1 MKAQI
6 ANREIDTYFS
16 LLTPEQKKSVVSL
29 IKSFLKSD
37 KRITKKQYN
46 AEIEAAEKRIAKG
59 EYLTHEQ
66 VKKNSEKW

>member
-1 MKAQI
+1 MQAQI

-16 LLTPEQKKSVVSL
+16 LLTDGQKKSVARL

-46 AEIEAAEKRIAKG
+46 SEIDAAEKRITAG
-59 EYLTHEQ
+59 EFLTHEQ
-66 VKKNSEKW
+66 VRKSSEKW